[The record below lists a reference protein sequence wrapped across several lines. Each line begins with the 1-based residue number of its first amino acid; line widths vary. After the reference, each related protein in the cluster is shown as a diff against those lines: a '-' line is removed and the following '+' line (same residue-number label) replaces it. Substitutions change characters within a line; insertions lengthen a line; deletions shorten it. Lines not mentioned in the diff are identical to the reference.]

1 LWCFSLF
8 RGLLDHS
15 RISEP
20 NFFVWEE
27 GLEFKPENLQF
38 PWKYMRKQDYTRY

>member
-1 LWCFSLF
+1 MT
-8 RGLLDHS
+8 RVVVLL
-15 RISEP
+15 EP

-27 GLEFKPENLQF
+27 GLEFKPKNLQF